1 MRALEKLDNEHRY
14 WDSQAGAFA
23 VTVLPGKHYLTS
35 AKDEVISTLLGSCVA
50 ACIFD
55 LSAGW
60 GGLNHFL
67 LPCGGPDGPD
77 LGDSATRYGNYA
89 MEALIND
96 LLKRGARRENIE
108 VKVFGGANVIET
120 QTKNMI
126 GSKNADFVLGFLK
139 SENFRVSGQHLGGDR
154 PRRILFN
161 PTTGKVQMQLLKRS
175 AAKKIEKV
183 EKGFNASVKQS
194 GLTGSIELFS

>member
-1 MRALEKLDNEHRY
+1 MSASQALKKEHRY
-14 WDSQAGAFA
+14 WDSQAGAYT

-67 LPCGGPDGPD
+67 LPCGGPDEPD
-77 LGDSATRYGNYA
+77 LGDTATRYGNYA

-96 LLKRGARRENIE
+96 LLKQGARRENIT

-120 QTKNMI
+120 SSKHMI
-126 GSKNADFVLGFLK
+126 GSRNADFVLEFLK
-139 SENFRVSGQHLGGDR
+139 AEKFRVSGQHLGGDR

-175 AAKKIEKV
+175 AAKMIEKV
-183 EKGFNASVKQS
+183 EKGFNANVKQS
-194 GLTGSIELFS
+194 GLTGTVELFS

>member
-1 MRALEKLDNEHRY
+1 MSALNRQEADHRY
-14 WDSQAGAFA
+14 WDSQAGAYA
-23 VTVLPGKHYLTS
+23 VSVLPGKHYLTS
-35 AKDEVISTLLGSCVA
+35 ARDEVISTLLGSCVA

-67 LPCGGPDGPD
+67 LPCGEPGGPD
-77 LGDSATRYGNYA
+77 LGDSSTRYGNYA

-96 LLKRGARRENIE
+96 LLKQGARRETLE

-120 QTKNMI
+120 RSGHKI

-161 PTTGKVQMQLLKRS
+161 PTTGKVKMQLLKRTES
-175 AAKKIEKV
+175 RKIETV
-183 EKGFNASVKQS
+183 EKGFNASLKQS
-194 GLTGSIELFS
+194 GMTGSIELFS

>member
-1 MRALEKLDNEHRY
+1 MNALNRQNTEHRY
-14 WDSQAGAFA
+14 WDSQAGAYA

-35 AKDEVISTLLGSCVA
+35 ARDQVISTLLGSCVA
-50 ACIFD
+50 ACMFD

-77 LGDSATRYGNYA
+77 LGDTSTRYGNYA
-89 MEALIND
+89 MEVLING
-96 LLKRGARRENIE
+96 LLKRGARRDALE

-120 QTKNMI
+120 HSKNKI
-126 GSKNADFVLGFLK
+126 GSKNADFVLSFLK
-139 SENFRVSGQHLGGDR
+139 SENFRVSAQHLGGDR
-154 PRRILFN
+154 PRRVIFN

-175 AAKKIEKV
+175 ESRKVETV
-183 EKGFNASVKQS
+183 EKGYNARVKQS